1 MILPISERHT
11 EMALAVES
19 KLTTQNFRVKSD
31 IRNEKVGA
39 KIRRAQIHK
48 IPYMIITGDKE
59 AQNNTLSVRNRFK
72 GDLGSFSFENFLK
85 LIQDLR
91 DKKSMRP

>member
-1 MILPISERHT
+1 
-11 EMALAVES
+11 
-19 KLTTQNFRVKSD
+19 
-31 IRNEKVGA
+31 
-39 KIRRAQIHK
+39 
-48 IPYMIITGDKE
+48 MIIIGDKE